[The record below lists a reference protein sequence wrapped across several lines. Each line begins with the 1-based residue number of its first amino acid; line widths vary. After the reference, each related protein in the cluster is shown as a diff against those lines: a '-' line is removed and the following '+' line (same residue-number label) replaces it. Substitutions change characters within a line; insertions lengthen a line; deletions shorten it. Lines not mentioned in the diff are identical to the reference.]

1 MENVGGPVLRKD
13 GIEHRVTV
21 ESEGIAMGGGGQGG
35 SMESSDSKRRI
46 IMKQVQWEVARE
58 RGLGSR
64 PVSWRAEM

>member
-1 MENVGGPVLRKD
+1 VENVGGPVLRKD